1 VKSLSS
7 QSDGQFFRSFS
18 HSHECFGI
26 ECGRLLPI
34 TSLGKSD
41 LTTIDTDKGSADAT
55 LSGVGLLVLGLA
67 VFSLQDV
74 IMKLFSD
81 QMAVQQVIF
90 LRGLVTL
97 VLIGAGLYLTGG
109 WIAFI
114 THKLLLSC
122 LRGLAGFI
130 CFSTFSMAL
139 AVLPLADA
147 MPLYYTA
154 PLFVV
159 IFSGPLLGERVGI
172 RSWLAIVV
180 GFLGVLLVASPSTDG
195 VEPAMI
201 LAIIS
206 ACAYSAQSLL
216 ARKLGPTESALR
228 MTFYSMLTFVV
239 LSGAMGILFGTGWM
253 NQFDHPS
260 AQYLFRAWSV
270 PTLPQ
275 AGLVFAVGLI
285 AAVGFYCIS
294 QAYRIGRA
302 NRIAPFEY
310 SSLPFAVLWGWI
322 IWSSVPTVATIA
334 GSTLIV
340 GSGLFLI
347 RHEFKESRKFKVR

>member
-1 VKSLSS
+1 MN
-7 QSDGQFFRSFS
+7 
-18 HSHECFGI
+18 
-26 ECGRLLPI
+26 
-34 TSLGKSD
+34 
-41 LTTIDTDKGSADAT
+41 TIDAHNGSTDAT
-55 LSGVGLLVLGLA
+55 LKGVGLLVLGLA

-81 QMAVQQVIF
+81 QMALQQVIF

-97 VLIGAGLYLTGG
+97 VLIGTGLYVTGG
-109 WIAFI
+109 WSAFM
-114 THKLLLSC
+114 TRKLFLSC
-122 LRGLAGFI
+122 LRGVAGFV

-159 IFSGPLLGERVGI
+159 IFSGPLLGEKVGV
-172 RSWLAIVV
+172 RSWLAIVF
-180 GFLGVLLVASPSTDG
+180 GFLGVLLVARPSAEG
-195 VEPAMI
+195 IEPAMI
-201 LAIIS
+201 LAIVS

-216 ARKLGPTESALR
+216 ARMLGPTESALR

-239 LSGAMGILFGTGWM
+239 LSGSLGIAFGTGWM
-253 NQFDHPS
+253 DRFDHPS
-260 AQYLFRAWSV
+260 AQYLFRTWSV
-270 PTLPQ
+270 PTLAQ
-275 AGLVFAVGLI
+275 ASLVLAVGVI

-310 SSLPFAVLWGWI
+310 SSLPFAVLWGWL
-322 IWSSVPTVATIA
+322 IWNEMPTLITVL
-334 GSTLIV
+334 GSALIV

-347 RHEFKESRKFKVR
+347 RYEIKESRKFNAR